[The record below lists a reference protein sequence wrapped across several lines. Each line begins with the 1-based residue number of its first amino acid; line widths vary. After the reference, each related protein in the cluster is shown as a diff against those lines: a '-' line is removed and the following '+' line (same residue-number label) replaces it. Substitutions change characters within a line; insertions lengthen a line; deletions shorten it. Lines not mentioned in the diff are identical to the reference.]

1 MERPPSKPKKNP
13 LLGAAVVKQVL
24 RRQGPGASSALYQGL
39 LRDLGLTDAQVE
51 QYLKEHADEVETAL
65 QTHGRRG

>member
-1 MERPPSKPKKNP
+1 MERTTAKAKKNP

-24 RRQGPGASSALYQGL
+24 RRQGDGASSALYEGL
-39 LRDLGLTDAQVE
+39 LRDLGLTDEQVE
-51 QYLKEHADEVETAL
+51 EYLREHADAVEAAL

>member
-1 MERPPSKPKKNP
+1 MERPSSKPKKNP

-24 RRQGPGASSALYQGL
+24 RRQGPGASSALYLGL
-39 LRDLGLTDAQVE
+39 LRDLGLTDEQVE
-51 QYLKEHADEVETAL
+51 AYLREHAAEVETAL